1 MHVLDEKRRMLDAK
15 LEKCILIGY
24 SHEQK
29 EYKCYNPRTKQVR
42 VNRDVVFNESKVLVF
57 SSISDPEDSIPII
70 EDKNNEA
77 ELIPEEEGIDTLKES
92 LISFWLSGLNDEL
105 DRDGQ
110 PIDMS
115 ASEEDSIVQSPWWK
129 PRKRL
134 TGKEKGNNK
143 MPEHG
148 NLKGTSDRSKSDEAM
163 SEEELRSRGPN
174 RPRGP

>member
-1 MHVLDEKRRMLDAK
+1 MSTHELYFGRKPNIIHLRVFGNIAYVHVPNEKRRKLDAK

-92 LISFWLSGLNDEL
+92 LISFWLSGPNEEKLEMPTSD
-105 DRDGQ
+105 
-110 PIDMS
+110 
-115 ASEEDSIVQSPWWK
+115 EDSTVQSP
-129 PRKRL
+129 P
-134 TGKEKGNNK
+134 
-143 MPEHG
+143 
-148 NLKGTSDRSKSDEAM
+148 
-163 SEEELRSRGPN
+163 
-174 RPRGP
+174 